1 METHETEEQQ
11 IAALKSWW
19 KENGSSIVTG
29 IVLGLAVLFGAK
41 AWFAYQERTAQN
53 ASNVYMVMMNALETG
68 DAALVSERAGL
79 LIAEFSRTPYA
90 AFAALALAK
99 LKLEEGELEAA
110 QAQLQWA
117 LDNSSSAVIQD
128 VVRLRLA
135 RVQIA
140 RGELDAAAQLLDQA
154 VPGSAFDA
162 LYTEVRG
169 DIHAARGGC
178 LPVMPTSRRWPSRRR
193 MHLDGSC
200 CSSSMTTSVARQ
212 PLPMQGPRSETIACN
227 MPAGRP
233 AERLR
238 NPVRL
243 PGRGGQYR
251 TASATGGYC

>member
-1 METHETEEQQ
+1 METHTTEEQQ

-79 LIAEFSRTPYA
+79 LIAEFSSTPYA
-90 AFAALALAK
+90 VFAALALAK

-117 LDNSSSAVIQD
+117 LDNSSSGVIQD

-135 RVQIA
+135 RVLVA

-169 DIHAARGGC
+169 DIHAARGE
-178 LPVMPTSRRWPSRRR
+178 PVLASDAYQQALAATAP
-193 MHLDGSC
+193 D
-200 CSSSMTTSVARQ
+200 A
-212 PLPMQGPRSETIACN
+212 
-227 MPAGRP
+227 
-233 AERLR
+233 
-238 NPVRL
+238 
-243 PGRGGQYR
+243 PGRQLLQLKYDNFSGQ
-251 TASATGGYC
+251 TATADAGAAQ